1 MQVGPDKKRRY
12 PDVTVIA
19 NSPEKFISFQ
29 MCGLR
34 FIDSYLF
41 LTTGLDKLVENLKQS
56 GLDKFKHTTRHFDKL
71 TAGGNRID
79 NDIIYSKGIY
89 PYEYMDSFDRFDET
103 QLPSKDK
110 FYSRLNEEDIT
121 DEQYDRAVK
130 TFEKLNCKNL
140 RDYHN
145 FYVSLDTILL
155 ADIFENFRD
164 LSLKIY
170 GLDPTHFYTLPGLSW
185 DACLRHTDQTLELLT
200 DDSMYLFLESAIVG
214 VVSAFSHRH
223 AVANNPYLEDKTQ
236 FDPSQPLSYL
246 LYLDA
251 NNLYGT

>member
-1 MQVGPDKKRRY
+1 M
-12 PDVTVIA
+12 
-19 NSPEKFISFQ
+19 
-29 MCGLR
+29 
-34 FIDSYLF
+34 
-41 LTTGLDKLVENLKQS
+41 
-56 GLDKFKHTTRHFDKL
+56 HTTRHFDKL

-79 NDIIYSKGIY
+79 NEIIYSKGIY

-121 DEQYDRAVK
+121 GEQYDRAVK
-130 TFEKLNCKNL
+130 TLEKLNCKNL

-155 ADIFENFRD
+155 ADIFENVRD

-170 GLDPTHFYTLPGLSW
+170 GLDPTHFHTLPGLSW
-185 DACLRHTDQTLELLT
+185 EACLRHTDQTLELLT
-200 DDSMYLFLESAIVG
+200 DDSMYLFLESAIRGG
-214 VVSAFSHRH
+214 VSVISHRH

-251 NNLYGT
+251 SNLYGT